1 MQPDDVIMA
10 ATYQRVRELKGADP
24 WSNKSNQMTAKA

>member
-10 ATYQRVRELKGADP
+10 TTYQRVRELKDVDP
-24 WSNKSNQMTAKA
+24 WSNKSNQMMAKA